1 MPLTSQIVHERLL
14 TAARRTRWSR
24 SARWFL
30 AGSVLSLFF
39 LSVFLA
45 LDAWLHLGPA
55 GRWTAFA
62 LTFFCLA
69 GGGALAWTAWRRAIS
84 EASMARR
91 IEESVAGGGNALI
104 SAVQFDRELPAASPL
119 RAALF
124 KEMSDPFPA
133 VNWRRVFDLEP
144 LQRLGF
150 GLGSVALVL
159 AGWAVVQ
166 PNSFV
171 NSAARILL
179 PASDIAPITRTRI
192 ESLIPRD
199 DTVVHGRDVR
209 VIATLAG
216 EVPKSAWVHFRQVGS
231 SWQRA
236 LMERVAGQ
244 PVFDFAWKDVRQPFD
259 YYVEA
264 GDIRSPTYRVD
275 VRPRTAIRA
284 RAAEIEPPAYTA
296 LPKQA
301 VGDFTVLQKV
311 VPGSKVTLM
320 IDFNNAVP
328 ELQALDEKG
337 NEVTARKAKA
347 TSWIISA
354 QVMTNQAIKLVYRDD
369 LGAPDSV
376 TLRVAVDPDE
386 APKITIAEPAEGREL
401 FGQRNANL
409 AVKFSAADAYGL
421 GEVAIYQSSPERED
435 ARLIQSWPDAGGKTS
450 FETTAQVPL
459 SVAGDEDRVT
469 FRVVAKDRNDVT
481 GPGVTMSR
489 PIVVALQSAD
499 KLAAQLNE
507 AASKLQSGLEAL
519 IKLQTQNLDATKLA
533 GRKPESAAFA
543 PLVERQVQ
551 VSDDAQRIAAAADLV
566 SPEVRN
572 ELRELVS
579 KEMKNAVLALR
590 SAGTVTGEPRAK
602 FVQAAISLQAIIL
615 ARLQGAPAAA
625 EEDAKKGQIQELIS
639 GVEELLKRQRD
650 LLRETKGSLAEKAPP
665 LAERQDALADNAV
678 TVRKTMEVESKNAAV
693 GDEAFRQRLAKVAAM
708 FGELRIYEEMLV
720 AAEHLSTK
728 QVVPAGEVQQRVVN
742 NLAKIVDVLNQWQL
756 AEAAEKAEEL
766 KKEAEAL
773 QAKLEKL
780 AEIQREIVEKTKEMA
795 RKNEFRPEDVA
806 TAKEIQKSK
815 DLMKEVVE
823 QMVTDMH
830 AFPEMK
836 PGNEMKAELVSIY
849 EDVIQADKQEVAEGK
864 LKPNE
869 IAVQKEQ
876 GILDAIERAKE
887 IAADMEMWLPNKT
900 EREKW
905 LMENFEKTEMP
916 EIPNLPL
923 ADAFEDL
930 VGNLME
936 AQEELQQEIQDA
948 ASNQA
953 FAMNP
958 ANGWEVR
965 DGPMPG
971 FGAQGR
977 SGNERPNHNEQ
988 MGRSSGGR
996 EGMSDGEMA
1005 GDAATNLEGD
1015 TPEVRRTTDPLQ
1027 QGQVKDD
1034 GGIGQTRATGGG
1046 KAGGFSDRQ
1055 GMDGN
1060 APLRAVKAP
1069 PTRAADALT
1078 VKQALLSEKTS
1089 KTVAE
1094 ANLLYLRS
1102 DPLAQV
1108 ARLMDESEQ
1117 AMRDGRMRDAASL
1130 HQRIVGRLREIKS
1143 GVAADDVLSF
1153 ATGDGARAADK
1164 QLLGGSEGEAPA
1176 AYKEMVA
1183 DYFRA
1188 LVEEK

>member
-1 MPLTSQIVHERLL
+1 
-14 TAARRTRWSR
+14 
-24 SARWFL
+24 
-30 AGSVLSLFF
+30 
-39 LSVFLA
+39 
-45 LDAWLHLGPA
+45 
-55 GRWTAFA
+55 
-62 LTFFCLA
+62 
-69 GGGALAWTAWRRAIS
+69 
-84 EASMARR
+84 
-91 IEESVAGGGNALI
+91 
-104 SAVQFDRELPAASPL
+104 
-119 RAALF
+119 
-124 KEMSDPFPA
+124 
-133 VNWRRVFDLEP
+133 
-144 LQRLGF
+144 
-150 GLGSVALVL
+150 
-159 AGWAVVQ
+159 
-166 PNSFV
+166 
-171 NSAARILL
+171 
-179 PASDIAPITRTRI
+179 
-192 ESLIPRD
+192 
-199 DTVVHGRDVR
+199 
-209 VIATLAG
+209 
-216 EVPKSAWVHFRQVGS
+216 
-231 SWQRA
+231 
-236 LMERVAGQ
+236 
-244 PVFDFAWKDVRQPFD
+244 
-259 YYVEA
+259 
-264 GDIRSPTYRVD
+264 
-275 VRPRTAIRA
+275 
-284 RAAEIEPPAYTA
+284 
-296 LPKQA
+296 
-301 VGDFTVLQKV
+301 
-311 VPGSKVTLM
+311 
-320 IDFNNAVP
+320 
-328 ELQALDEKG
+328 
-337 NEVTARKAKA
+337 
-347 TSWIISA
+347 
-354 QVMTNQAIKLVYRDD
+354 
-369 LGAPDSV
+369 
-376 TLRVAVDPDE
+376 
-386 APKITIAEPAEGREL
+386 
-401 FGQRNANL
+401 
-409 AVKFSAADAYGL
+409 
-421 GEVAIYQSSPERED
+421 
-435 ARLIQSWPDAGGKTS
+435 
-450 FETTAQVPL
+450 
-459 SVAGDEDRVT
+459 
-469 FRVVAKDRNDVT
+469 
-481 GPGVTMSR
+481 
-489 PIVVALQSAD
+489 
-499 KLAAQLNE
+499 
-507 AASKLQSGLEAL
+507 
-519 IKLQTQNLDATKLA
+519 
-533 GRKPESAAFA
+533 
-543 PLVERQVQ
+543 
-551 VSDDAQRIAAAADLV
+551 
-566 SPEVRN
+566 
-572 ELRELVS
+572 
-579 KEMKNAVLALR
+579 
-590 SAGTVTGEPRAK
+590 
-602 FVQAAISLQAIIL
+602 
-615 ARLQGAPAAA
+615 
-625 EEDAKKGQIQELIS
+625 
-639 GVEELLKRQRD
+639 
-650 LLRETKGSLAEKAPP
+650 
-665 LAERQDALADNAV
+665 
-678 TVRKTMEVESKNAAV
+678 
-693 GDEAFRQRLAKVAAM
+693 
-708 FGELRIYEEMLV
+708 
-720 AAEHLSTK
+720 
-728 QVVPAGEVQQRVVN
+728 VQQRVVN

-756 AEAAEKAEEL
+756 TEAAEKAEEL

-806 TAKEIQKSK
+806 TAKEIRKSK

-830 AFPEMK
+830 AFPDMK

-849 EDVIQADKQEVAEGK
+849 EDVIQADKQEVAEGE

-905 LMENFEKTEMP
+905 LMENFEKTEMS

-1005 GDAATNLEGD
+1005 GDTATNLEGD
-1015 TPEVRRTTDPLQ
+1015 TPDVRRTKDPLQ

-1046 KAGGFSDRQ
+1046 KAAGFSDRQ

-1069 PTRAADALT
+1069 PTPAADALA

-1143 GVAADDVLSF
+1143 GVSTSEVLSF

-1164 QLLGGSEGEAPA
+1164 QLLGASEGEAPA